1 MLKAEICGIKF
12 RMGLL
17 FPAVL
22 VILFAFDDTGIPAWC
37 LAASAMHEAGHF
49 MAMYLLGCKPSLI
62 SIGMFGIRVEQPAGN
77 NASFAKSMAISL
89 AGPAVNLICFAVLAA
104 ATGINYV
111 ALIPLAIGVFNLLP
125 MEYLDGG
132 QFLYFQL
139 AGRLGEERADR
150 ICFYISLVVLALIAT
165 AGFFLLIRSGHNF
178 TLLGLSVY
186 LGLMTLLKR
195 K

>member
-1 MLKAEICGIKF
+1 MLRAEIFGIKF

-49 MAMYLLGCKPSLI
+49 MVMYLLGCKPS
-62 SIGMFGIRVEQPAGN
+62 SVNIGMFGIRVEQPAGN
-77 NASFAKSMAISL
+77 SVSYTKNMAISL
-89 AGPAVNLICFAVLAA
+89 AGPAVNLISFAVLAA
-104 ATGINYV
+104 ATGINNV
-111 ALIPLAIGVFNLLP
+111 ALIHLTIGVFNLLP

-132 QFLYFQL
+132 QFLYFLL
-139 AGRLGEERADR
+139 AGKLGEERADR
-150 ICFYISLVVLALIAT
+150 ICFHISLIVLAFIAT
-165 AGFFLLIRSGHNF
+165 SGFYLLIKSGHNF
-178 TLLGLSVY
+178 TLLGISVY
-186 LGLMTLLKR
+186 LGLMILLKR

>member
-1 MLKAEICGIKF
+1 
-12 RMGLL
+12 
-17 FPAVL
+17 
-22 VILFAFDDTGIPAWC
+22 
-37 LAASAMHEAGHF
+37 MHEAGHF

-111 ALIPLAIGVFNLLP
+111 ALIHLAIGVFNLLP

>member
-1 MLKAEICGIKF
+1 
-12 RMGLL
+12 
-17 FPAVL
+17 
-22 VILFAFDDTGIPAWC
+22 
-37 LAASAMHEAGHF
+37 
-49 MAMYLLGCKPSLI
+49 
-62 SIGMFGIRVEQPAGN
+62 
-77 NASFAKSMAISL
+77 
-89 AGPAVNLICFAVLAA
+89 
-104 ATGINYV
+104 
-111 ALIPLAIGVFNLLP
+111 VFNLSP

-165 AGFFLLIRSGHNF
+165 AGFFLLIRSGLNF